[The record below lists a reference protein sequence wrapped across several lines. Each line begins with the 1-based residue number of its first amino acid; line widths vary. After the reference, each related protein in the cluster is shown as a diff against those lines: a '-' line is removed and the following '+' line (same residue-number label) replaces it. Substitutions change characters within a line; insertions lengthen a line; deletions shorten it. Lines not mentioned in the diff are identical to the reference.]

1 MANRKLN
8 RIKGALSDAGKTS
21 KELAEHLGV
30 DIGTVSRWC
39 RNVQQPPLETLYDI
53 ADFLHI
59 PVAQL
64 LLPNKYTSPA
74 ASGIK

>member
-1 MANRKLN
+1 MVKRILN

-30 DIGTVSRWC
+30 DVGTVSRWC
-39 RNVQQPPLETLYDI
+39 RNIQQPPLETLFDI
-53 ADFLHI
+53 ADFLEI

-64 LLPNKYTSPA
+64 LLPSKYPSPA
-74 ASGIK
+74 VS